1 MTTTDLRPVASPE
14 VGQLLTVRDRQWV
27 VTDVGVPALDG
38 GHGGHRQHLVDLSS
52 VEDDGLGDELSV
64 IWEIE
69 PGTANLQT
77 ATLPQPQLDRFD
89 NPERS
94 DAFLDAGR
102 WGAEDLARLL
112 EAFATARV
120 VPVHSEA
127 TDCFPDH
134 FPPVEAHADHEWW
147 EV

>member
-27 VTDVGVPALDG
+27 VTDVGVPALD
-38 GHGGHRQHLVDLSS
+38 GGHRQHLVDLSS

-89 NPERS
+89 DPERL

-102 WGAEDLARLL
+102 WGAEDLARLV
-112 EAFATARV
+112 EALTTRV
-120 VPVHSEA
+120 VPIPSEA
-127 TDCFPDH
+127 TDRFADH
-134 FPPVEAHADHEWW
+134 FPRVEAHADHEWW